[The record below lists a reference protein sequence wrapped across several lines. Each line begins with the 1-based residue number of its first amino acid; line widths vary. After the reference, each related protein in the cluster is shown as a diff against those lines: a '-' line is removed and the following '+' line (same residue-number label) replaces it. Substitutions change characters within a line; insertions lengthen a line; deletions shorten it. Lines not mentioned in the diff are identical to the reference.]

1 MSIETCA
8 FTGVSIPYKW
18 MVSSDDIFRY
28 FYVTMDIQTEKDV
41 ELQKR
46 IEQIINEYKAAKK

>member
-18 MVSSDDIFRY
+18 TASSDDIFRY

-41 ELQKR
+41 ELKKR
-46 IEQIINEYKAAKK
+46 IEQIINEYKESE